1 MRYKLFYILGLVLLC
16 SSCVSKKSYTAMES
30 RLLEKERE
38 NKSVQSDYTALFTQH
53 GIIKDSLLMIKY
65 ENSVE
70 RQKFEVLTKEL
81 HKNDQITSG
90 LKLELVDKEK
100 AIEDLTN
107 KNDILIDTNKRYSEI
122 TKSLIENL
130 ENQNL
135 KVLNLSLALQK
146 QDSVNVNR
154 VKKTKSEITE
164 QKYKKALEKLGFVF
178 N

>member
-16 SSCVSKKSYTAMES
+16 SSCVSKKRYTAMEN

-38 NKSVQSDYTALFTQH
+38 NKSVQSNYTAIVIQH

-65 ENSVE
+65 ENTLES
-70 RQKFEVLTKEL
+70 QKNEVLNKEL
-81 HKNDQITSG
+81 LKKDQIESELRSG
-90 LKLELVDKEK
+90 LVDKEK
-100 AIEDLTN
+100 TIVDLN
-107 KNDILIDTNKRYSEI
+107 RKNDLLIDTNKRYSEI

-130 ENQNL
+130 ESQNL
-135 KVLNLSLALQK
+135 RVLNLSLALQK

-154 VKKTKSEITE
+154 VKKTNSELSE